1 MNTISIEQVKRIAN
15 YLSPKDKLDLAE
27 FLSQQAGNV
36 APYIKPESLRGT
48 WQNAFPP
55 ELDLDAELK
64 EIRSEWEKE
73 WEGDEFK
80 G

>member
-1 MNTISIEQVKRIAN
+1 MGKRRRN
-15 YLSPKDKLDLAE
+15 LRVPRHQQEDKLHLAE
-27 FLSQQAGNV
+27 FLSKQAGNV
-36 APYIKPESLRGT
+36 APRMKLKSLRGT
-48 WQNAFPP
+48 WQNAFPL

-64 EIRSEWEKE
+64 EIRSGWEKE